1 MSCCPACGTATTP
14 AAKFCAQCGTSLSA
28 APRAPPALP
37 SRAAEAERRQLT
49 VMFVDLVG
57 STALAGRLDPEE
69 MGGLLHAYQN
79 AIAGEVVR
87 FEGYVAKFMGDGVL
101 AYFGWPKAHED
112 AAERAV
118 CAGLAIVAA
127 VARLTVPTGDN
138 LAARVGIAT
147 GLGVV
152 GDLIG
157 AGAAREETVVGET
170 PNLAARLQEL
180 AAPGGVVI
188 APTTHGLV
196 GGQFRYADLGVHRFK
211 GLTAPIRAWRVRGRG
226 RAEGRFEARQAA
238 AGPTPLV
245 GREREVALLLDRWQ
259 RAKDGAG
266 QVVLLAGEPGI
277 GKSRLI
283 HSLRERLGGEPHTPL
298 SHFCSPLHQT
308 SPLHPIIGLL
318 ERAAGFARDDPP
330 GRKLAKL
337 EALLAR
343 GTEGVAAAAP
353 LIAALLAIPAGD
365 RYPPLN
371 LSPQRQKERIFEAL
385 LGLLAGLAAE
395 QPVLALYEDVYW
407 SDPTTLEL
415 LDLVV
420 ERVQRLPALVLI
432 TFRPEFVPPWTG
444 SPHITLLALTRLG
457 RGQGAA
463 LVERLTGGK
472 ALPAEVVDQ
481 IVARA
486 DGVPL
491 FLEELTKVVLGS
503 GLLTDEGDR
512 YALAGPASPA
522 VAVPAT
528 LHDSLMARLD
538 RLAPAAKEVA
548 QIGAALGRDFPHEL
562 LAAVAPLPEEVL
574 RDALDQLIE
583 AELIFRRGAPPEAV
597 YSFKH
602 TLVRDAAYESPLR
615 SKLRRLHARIA
626 QVLEERFPATAE
638 VEPELLAHHCA
649 EAGLVEKAAGYR
661 HKAGQRVA
669 IVQPARGRDSMC
681 GPPAGPARPEE
692 APPAV
697 LLVEDEAL
705 VALDIRRTL
714 QRFGYTVCATAA
726 TADDAVRIAAAM
738 RPDVVLMDIRLQ
750 GERDGISAA
759 AEIRQHL
766 GLPIVYITAY
776 ADPQTRARAAATG
789 PSGFVSKPFSA
800 EILKRAVDQ
809 ALADRLRP

>member
-1 MSCCPACGTATTP
+1 V
-14 AAKFCAQCGTSLSA
+14 QL
-28 APRAPPALP
+28 RA
-37 SRAAEAERRQLT
+37 RA
-49 VMFVDLVG
+49 
-57 STALAGRLDPEE
+57 
-69 MGGLLHAYQN
+69 
-79 AIAGEVVR
+79 
-87 FEGYVAKFMGDGVL
+87 
-101 AYFGWPKAHED
+101 
-112 AAERAV
+112 
-118 CAGLAIVAA
+118 
-127 VARLTVPTGDN
+127 
-138 LAARVGIAT
+138 GIAT
-147 GLGVV
+147 GIVVV

-157 AGAAREETVVGET
+157 EGASREEAVVGET
-170 PNLAARLQEL
+170 PNLATRLQEL
-180 AAPGGVVI
+180 AEPGHLVI
-188 APTTHGLV
+188 SQATRRLV
-196 GGQFRYADLGVHRFK
+196 GGLFEFADLGPQRLK
-211 GLTAPIRAWRVRGRG
+211 GFAEPIMAWWVAGES
-226 RAEGRFEARQAA
+226 RAEGRFEARQTT
-238 AGPTPLV
+238 GLTPLV
-245 GREREVALLLDRWQ
+245 GREQEMALLLDRWQ

-308 SPLHPIIGLL
+308 SPLHPSIGLL

-330 GRKLAKL
+330 GCKLAKL

-343 GTEGVAAAAP
+343 GTEGVAEAAP
-353 LIAALLAIPAGD
+353 LIAALLAIPTGD

-385 LGLLAGLAAE
+385 LGQLAGLAAE

-463 LVERLTGGK
+463 LVERLTEGK

-522 VAVPAT
+522 AAVPAT

-538 RLAPAAKEVA
+538 RLAPAAKQVA
-548 QIGAALGRDFPHEL
+548 QIAAALGRDFPHEL
-562 LAAVAPLPEEVL
+562 LAAVVPLSEEVL
-574 RDALDQLIE
+574 GDALDQLIE
-583 AELIFRRGAPPEAV
+583 AELIFRRGAPPETV

-626 QVLEERFPATAE
+626 RVLEERFPATAE

-649 EAGLVEKAAGYR
+649 AAGLFEKAADYR

-669 IVQPARGRDSMC
+669 IVQPPRGLDSMC

-692 APPAV
+692 APAAV

-714 QRFGYTVCATAA
+714 HRFGYTVCATAA
-726 TADDAVRIAAAM
+726 TADDAVRIAEAM

-800 EILKRAVDQ
+800 EILKQAVDQ

>member
-1 MSCCPACGTATTP
+1 MSCCPACGTATPP

-69 MGGLLHAYQN
+69 MGGLLRAYQN
-79 AIAGEVVR
+79 AVAGEVVR

-147 GLGVV
+147 GLVVV
-152 GDLIG
+152 GDLSG
-157 AGAAREETVVGET
+157 AGAAREEAVVGET

-188 APTTHGLV
+188 GPTTHSLV

-298 SHFCSPLHQT
+298 SHFCSPLHRT

-385 LGLLAGLAAE
+385 LGQLAGLAAE

-444 SPHITLLALTRLG
+444 SPHITLLGLTRLG

-548 QIGAALGRDFPHEL
+548 QIGAAVGRDFPHEL

-574 RDALDQLIE
+574 RDALDQLI
-583 AELIFRRGAPPEAV
+583 G
-597 YSFKH
+597 
-602 TLVRDAAYESPLR
+602 R
-615 SKLRRLHARIA
+615 S
-626 QVLEERFPATAE
+626 
-638 VEPELLAHHCA
+638 
-649 EAGLVEKAAGYR
+649 
-661 HKAGQRVA
+661 
-669 IVQPARGRDSMC
+669 
-681 GPPAGPARPEE
+681 
-692 APPAV
+692 
-697 LLVEDEAL
+697 
-705 VALDIRRTL
+705 
-714 QRFGYTVCATAA
+714 
-726 TADDAVRIAAAM
+726 
-738 RPDVVLMDIRLQ
+738 
-750 GERDGISAA
+750 
-759 AEIRQHL
+759 
-766 GLPIVYITAY
+766 
-776 ADPQTRARAAATG
+776 
-789 PSGFVSKPFSA
+789 
-800 EILKRAVDQ
+800 
-809 ALADRLRP
+809 